1 MFNLLPQEEQS
12 VLVKEGRLRFAVA
25 ALFFLGAI
33 GIIAL
38 VALFPSY
45 FLSNQKE
52 IATEKREETLKK
64 QIESSPD
71 DDLSKILKLTEEK
84 VAALGQGASEP
95 YVYELAA
102 DIIRNKTSDIK
113 ITGMSFDRTA
123 EGKRN
128 ITVMG
133 QALNRDTLKTFEQA
147 LGRVKVFSAVDVPP
161 SNFADAEDI
170 RFSILVKV
178 Q

>member
-12 VLVKEGRLRFAVA
+12 ILVKESRLRFAVVT
-25 ALFFLGAI
+25 LFFLGAI
-33 GIIAL
+33 GIVAL

-52 IATEKREETLKK
+52 IATEKREEMLKK
-64 QIESSPD
+64 QIESRQE
-71 DDLSKILKLTEEK
+71 DDLSKVLKLAEEK
-84 VAALGQGASEP
+84 VVALNQGASGP

-102 DIIRNKTSDIK
+102 DIIRNKTADVK
-113 ITGMSFDRTA
+113 IVGMSFDRTA

-133 QALNRDTLKTFEQA
+133 QALNRDALKTFEQA
-147 LGRVKVFSAVDVPP
+147 LLRVKVFLAVDVPP

-170 RFSILVKV
+170 RFSILVKT